1 VTSSD
6 RAPRMSGISGFV
18 LTVRF
23 LTELALLAGL
33 AVAGAR
39 LDDGIVFRVVD
50 AVLLPLAAAAVWS
63 LFIAPRARRRLPEP
77 TRFVVE
83 FLLFAATGLALALS
97 GWLVVGIVIAVAGI
111 GFAALTRVYAKD
123 G

>member
-1 VTSSD
+1 MTSSD

>member
-1 VTSSD
+1 VTSSQH
-6 RAPRMSGISGFV
+6 APKMSGISGFV
-18 LTVRF
+18 LAVRF

-33 AVAGAR
+33 AAAGAR
-39 LDDGIVFRVVD
+39 LGDGLVFSIVD

-77 TRFVVE
+77 TRFIVE
-83 FLLFAATGLALALS
+83 FLLFAATGVALALS

-111 GFAALTRVYAKD
+111 GFAILTRGYAKD

>member
-1 VTSSD
+1 VTTEQ
-6 RAPRMSGISGFV
+6 PPKMQGISGLV
-18 LTVRF
+18 LTIRF

-39 LDDGIVFRVVD
+39 LGQNVVFSIIEAVVFP
-50 AVLLPLAAAAVWS
+50 VAAAALWG
-63 LFIAPRARRRLPEP
+63 LFIAPRANRRLPEP
-77 TRFVVE
+77 LRFIVE
-83 FLLFAATGLALALS
+83 FLLFGATGLVLALS
-97 GWLVVGIVIAVAGI
+97 GLLVAGIVVAVAGI

>member
-1 VTSSD
+1 MSSE
-6 RAPRMSGISGFV
+6 RAPDLRGISGFV
-18 LTVRF
+18 LTCRF

-39 LDDGIVFRVVD
+39 LGDGVVFAVVN
-50 AVLLPLAAAAVWS
+50 AVLLPLVAAAVWS
-63 LFIAPRARRRLPEP
+63 LFVAPRARRRLGEP
-77 TRFVVE
+77 VRFVVE
-83 FLLFAATGLALALS
+83 FLLFAGAGVALVLTG
-97 GWLVVGIVIAVAGI
+97 WVVVGVVLAVLGI

>member
-1 VTSSD
+1 MTTEQ
-6 RAPRMSGISGFV
+6 PPKMQGISGLV
-18 LTVRF
+18 LTIRF

-39 LDDGIVFRVVD
+39 LGQNVVFSIIEAVVFP
-50 AVLLPLAAAAVWS
+50 VAAAALWG
-63 LFIAPRARRRLPEP
+63 LFIAPRANRRLPEP
-77 TRFVVE
+77 LRFIVE
-83 FLLFAATGLALALS
+83 FLLFGATGLVLALS
-97 GWLVVGIVIAVAGI
+97 GLLVAGIVVAVAGI

>member
-1 VTSSD
+1 MTTEQ
-6 RAPRMSGISGFV
+6 PPKMQGISGLV
-18 LTVRF
+18 LTIRF

-39 LDDGIVFRVVD
+39 LGQNVVFSIIEAVVFP
-50 AVLLPLAAAAVWS
+50 VAAAALWG
-63 LFIAPRARRRLPEP
+63 LFIAPRANRRLREP
-77 TRFVVE
+77 LRFIVE
-83 FLLFAATGLALALS
+83 FLLFGATGLVLALS
-97 GWLVVGIVIAVAGI
+97 GLLVAGIVVAVAGI

>member
-1 VTSSD
+1 
-6 RAPRMSGISGFV
+6 MSGISGFV